1 MDNLDKAYSPSDID
15 PILLE
20 SHLRSCGYNI
30 TRTFT
35 FANDY
40 NTVFLVIEI
49 GDEEFIFNLSDYSK
63 ITYSTIINAFKDYFN
78 DIFK

>member
-1 MDNLDKAYSPSDID
+1 MDNLNKAYSPGDID
-15 PILLE
+15 LIFLE

-35 FANDY
+35 VVNDY

-49 GDEEFIFNLSDYSK
+49 ENEDFTFNLSDYSK
-63 ITYSTIINAFKDYFN
+63 ITYSTIVNAFKDYFN
-78 DIFK
+78 NILK